1 MIRIDAAQ
9 FKAHLQ
15 ICPKSDVRNYLNGTR
30 FEVCAN
36 GDAFLITTDGQMLLV
51 TKLPPKWTGDAFDAP
66 QAFTIPRDDIERA
79 IKGVNGELLLTPTVV
94 GQVAFKGLEGTYP
107 EWRRVIPKEGP
118 CVGLNFNP
126 LLLAKMKKA
135 FMYLKAGPTQMFSH
149 ENNGGQAVFTAE
161 KTNAIGVVMCLR
173 GGTPVWD
180 MPFAIPSFR

>member
-51 TKLPPKWTGDAFDAP
+51 TKLPSKWTGDAFDAP

-79 IKGVNGELLLTPTVV
+79 IKGINGELLLTPHTV

-107 EWRRVIPKEGP
+107 EWRRVIPKKRPMRGFELQPAVVGEDEKGVHVLEGWADAN
-118 CVGLNFNP
+118 V
-126 LLLAKMKKA
+126 
-135 FMYLKAGPTQMFSH
+135 
-149 ENNGGQAVFTAE
+149 
-161 KTNAIGVVMCLR
+161 
-173 GGTPVWD
+173 
-180 MPFAIPSFR
+180 